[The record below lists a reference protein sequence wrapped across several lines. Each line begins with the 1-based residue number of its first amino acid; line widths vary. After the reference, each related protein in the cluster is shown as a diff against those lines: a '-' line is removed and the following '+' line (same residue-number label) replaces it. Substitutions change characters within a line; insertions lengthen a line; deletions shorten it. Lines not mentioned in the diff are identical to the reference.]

1 MSTGKLST
9 KIQINIYMVFIELGI
24 SVYFHLIIDKNDVET
39 LCAIEEILIRIPR
52 LGRETRFN
60 NIPYVK
66 TSFNHY

>member
-1 MSTGKLST
+1 
-9 KIQINIYMVFIELGI
+9 MVFIELGI

-39 LCAIEEILIRIPR
+39 LRAIEEILIRIPR